1 MDPRFRSRLVATI
14 ILLVVVCS
22 AFSVSQV
29 AGFRLENRD
38 GSGTAAA
45 LAEALVLQQST
56 KIREEFIE
64 NLTVYIDSQ
73 NKVFE
78 QDPSGHALGL
88 YVPEENAIYIRS
100 DQHPERADDVFTEQV
115 GYRVYHSMGFKKSK
129 VFPTLIANPGSYLAQ
144 VSPPGWRGERSR
156 ALCERLHAL
165 PHISRPPEGG
175 CSHDL
180 YLHGSAR
187 KERRRQDNGG
197 RPLRPAGVARN
208 LSFCGL
214 GTPGTA
220 TSTLSDCSPD

>member
-144 VSPPGWRGERSR
+144 VSPPAGEEREA
-156 ALCERLHAL
+156 ALFANAFMLY
-165 PHISRPPEGG
+165 HISPDLLKEDAPTIYTYMDLLVKSGG
-175 CSHDL
+175 D
-180 YLHGSAR
+180 R
-187 KERRRQDNGG
+187 TTVD
-197 RPLRPAGVARN
+197 
-208 LSFCGL
+208 
-214 GTPGTA
+214 
-220 TSTLSDCSPD
+220 